1 MAVPILIGTC
11 SLRSYVHIRSLLFTG
26 ARIFTRFTK
35 DEIPPVPVPPEN
47 KGQFVGAKDRECVH
61 PNRMVLFI
69 KSLHYI
75 LLVTCKSSYSPVFG
89 CLSYTRIPV
98 VANPP
103 LTRSAPRAR
112 RDRRC
117 SRLRQVD
124 QFARVVKADPKLQSG
139 FNAAAWTADGV
150 VTEGSETGDL
160 ISPSGTKVFRKT
172 SCWCF
177 RALAKF
183 CGA

>member
-1 MAVPILIGTC
+1 MFVRLYILPC
-11 SLRSYVHIRSLLFTG
+11 RFLLARSFSHVSHMDYY
-26 ARIFTRFTK
+26 
-35 DEIPPVPVPPEN
+35 PPVPVPPVN